1 MSVPNQKIVRI
12 HKTKYKENFL
22 QISIDEWQAA
32 VRKMNLSE
40 FALYLYL
47 AGNANGFNLELS
59 RQAFEN
65 ATGYKKT
72 AYNDAVK
79 KLIKLGYL
87 IQKQGNIYDFYTS
100 PRRESKRAPKSD
112 FSFGLS
118 GGNPIPP
125 PRSPL
130 AENPNASYR
139 PSNTEIDNIN
149 KTDKINNVAKEKK
162 REQAY
167 SISEILDGEEDEP
180 YIPLRQRYNAEDMS
194 KEEMIERMRAGF

>member
-1 MSVPNQKIVRI
+1 MSVPNQRIVKI
-12 HKTKYKENFL
+12 HKPKYRENFL
-22 QISIDEWQAA
+22 QIGIDEWQAA
-32 VRKMNLSE
+32 VKVMTKCE

-47 AGNANGFNLELS
+47 AGNTDGFNLELS

-72 AYNDAVK
+72 AYNDAVN
-79 KLIKLGYL
+79 KLIQLGY
-87 IQKQGNIYDFYTS
+87 IVHKGGNFYHFYTS
-100 PRRESKRAPKSD
+100 PLRERERAPKSD

-130 AENPNASYR
+130 AENPNTPYR

-149 KTDKINNVAKEKK
+149 KTDKIINNAKRKMGINQTFSIGEIDDMTE
-162 REQAY
+162 REY
-167 SISEILDGEEDEP
+167 L
-180 YIPLRQRYNAEDMS
+180 
-194 KEEMIERMRAGF
+194 GF

>member
-59 RQAFEN
+59 RQDFEN

-100 PRRESKRAPKSD
+100 PRRESERAPKSN

-130 AENPNASYR
+130 AENPNTPYR

-149 KTDKINNVAKEKK
+149 KTDKINNAAKGKK
-162 REQAY
+162 RDKAY

-180 YIPLRQRYNAEDMS
+180 YIPLRERYNPKDMT
-194 KEEMIERMRAGF
+194 KVEMIERMRSGF

>member
-1 MSVPNQKIVRI
+1 MSVPNQRIVKI
-12 HKTKYKENFL
+12 HKPKYRENFL
-22 QISIDEWQAA
+22 QIGIDEWQTA
-32 VRKMNLSE
+32 VKIMTKCE
-40 FALYLYL
+40 FALFLYL
-47 AGNANGFNLELS
+47 AGNADGFNLELS

-72 AYNDAVK
+72 AYSDAVN
-79 KLIKLGYL
+79 KLIQLGY
-87 IQKQGNIYDFYTS
+87 IVHKGGNFYHFYTS
-100 PRRESKRAPKSD
+100 PLRESERAPKSD

>member
-72 AYNDAVK
+72 AYSDAVN
-79 KLIKLGYL
+79 KLIQLGY
-87 IQKQGNIYDFYTS
+87 IVHKGGNFYHFYTS
-100 PRRESKRAPKSD
+100 PLRESERAPKSD

-149 KTDKINNVAKEKK
+149 KTDKINNVAKGKK
-162 REQAY
+162 RDKAY
-167 SISEILDGEEDEP
+167 SISEILSGEEGEP
-180 YIPLRQRYNAEDMS
+180 YIPLQERYNPKDMT